1 MKSIN
6 IYSLLLSFIFIGVFL
21 TSCEDKIDVTLDDA
35 DAIIVI
41 DAFLTDV
48 PGVVQEIVVTQSQSY
63 FDNSSPVPVEDAIV
77 TVNIPGYGGVE
88 PTYIFEYVDGKYV
101 LDPGPNTSIAVLDFK
116 DFDLAVTVGDVV
128 YSSTTQLNRSPEVE
142 EIRQEVRNGEIG
154 SIDGGIYCEVI
165 ARDFTGSGDTYWIK
179 SFKNGT
185 FLNRPE
191 EINLAFDGGFD
202 QGAESDGLI
211 FIAPIRELINPIPDS
226 TEVADEVSPWMTGD
240 VCKVEIHSIS
250 NSTFAFMELLRDQL
264 LNGRNGIFAEP
275 LANSPSNI
283 TASNGSD
290 VLGAFNVAQ
299 VTSLEIVVE

>member
-6 IYSLLLSFIFIGVFL
+6 IYSLLLTFFSISIFL

-41 DAFLTDV
+41 DAFLTNT
-48 PGVVQEIVVTQSQSY
+48 PGEVQKIVVTNSQSY
-63 FDNSSPVPVEDAIV
+63 FDNGAPMPVEDANVAIGVDDVIV
-77 TVNIPGYGGVE
+77 PFDYKDGIYIWQPDINSSISDIGS
-88 PTYIFEYVDGKYV
+88 TYTLYVTI
-101 LDPGPNTSIAVLDFK
+101 NN
-116 DFDLAVTVGDVV
+116 VT
-128 YSSTTQLNRSPEVE
+128 YSSTTELGRSPEIE
-142 EIRQEVRNGEIG
+142 EIRQETRENEIG
-154 SIDGGIYCEVI
+154 ALDGGTYCEVI
-165 ARDFTGSGDTYWIK
+165 ARDYEGKGDTYWIK
-179 SFKNGT
+179 TFKNGN

-202 QGAESDGLI
+202 QGAQSDGLI
-211 FIAPIRELINPIPDS
+211 FIPPIRELINPIRDS
-226 TEVADEVSPWMTGD
+226 TEIADDISPWTKGD
-240 VCKVEIHSIS
+240 VCRVEIHSLS

-283 TASNGSD
+283 IASDGSI

-299 VTSLEIVVE
+299 VTSLELLVE